1 MQSKAQN
8 AVNPNGLTSI
18 LTQQCEKFAL
28 KKRVRIILVCL
39 REALKTES
47 CITVSGQS
55 SAEYTEK
62 RSRFI
67 AVIRHCETE
76 QEAVSF
82 INDIRA
88 KHRDARH
95 NCYAYSV
102 SGGAVKRFS
111 DDGEPHG
118 TAGKPMLDIID
129 GEGLCNVCA
138 VVTRYFGGVLLGTGG
153 LLRAYTAAAA
163 DALADAGISVV
174 RRWLACEV
182 SMPYALYEPVRA
194 AVAALGGVVQETQY
208 AAAVTLCALLP
219 EEAGEAFAAQV
230 RDLTAGR
237 CAVRPVGETER
248 AVPLADAGL

>member
-1 MQSKAQN
+1 M
-8 AVNPNGLTSI
+8 
-18 LTQQCEKFAL
+18 EKDYFVPFADYGED
-28 KKRVRIILVCL
+28 KF
-39 REALKTES
+39 E
-47 CITVSGQS
+47 
-55 SAEYTEK
+55 EK
-62 RSRFI
+62 RSKFTGRLWHVETAEQ
-67 AVIRHCETE
+67 AVAKIKEMRET
-76 QEAVSF
+76 F
-82 INDIRA
+82 W
-88 KHRDARH
+88 DATH
-95 NCYAYSV
+95 NCYAYILRDGNV
-102 SGGAVKRFS
+102 MRYS
-111 DDGEPHG
+111 DDGEPQG
-118 TAGKPMLDIID
+118 TAGMPILEVLRHENLTD
-129 GEGLCNVCA
+129 CVC

-248 AVPLADAGL
+248 AVPLAGAGL